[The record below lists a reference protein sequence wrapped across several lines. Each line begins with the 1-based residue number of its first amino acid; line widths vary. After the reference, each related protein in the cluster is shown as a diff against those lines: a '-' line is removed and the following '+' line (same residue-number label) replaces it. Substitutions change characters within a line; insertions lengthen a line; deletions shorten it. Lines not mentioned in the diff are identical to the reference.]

1 MAIELCIRTGASSRA
16 LLLISD
22 ESMQCGAAKQCP
34 HLHADNMHEFSCSLQ
49 GVNAKGLT
57 LSGFL
62 FLHALFI
69 ERGRLETT
77 WAVLRKFGYNDE
89 LRICDEL
96 LDAVSFQHSPDQV
109 HLGAAAP
116 RSWWLGNA
124 FASIAA
130 GQPRCEALAMVPWT
144 PSCSPGV
151 AVKWSECGSPAQ
163 VVELTDAGRDFLRS
177 AFRRADRDRDGALS
191 AAEQDDMWSTA
202 PAS

>member
-1 MAIELCIRTGASSRA
+1 MCIATCCQHAQYLCV
-16 LLLISD
+16 
-22 ESMQCGAAKQCP
+22 P
-34 HLHADNMHEFSCSLQ
+34 WQ

-109 HLGAAAP
+109 HTERL
-116 RSWWLGNA
+116 SLGNHGNTSVGSA
-124 FASIAA
+124 L
-130 GQPRCEALAMVPWT
+130 GQPRM
-144 PSCSPGV
+144 
-151 AVKWSECGSPAQ
+151 
-163 VVELTDAGRDFLRS
+163 
-177 AFRRADRDRDGALS
+177 
-191 AAEQDDMWSTA
+191 
-202 PAS
+202 

>member
-1 MAIELCIRTGASSRA
+1 
-16 LLLISD
+16 
-22 ESMQCGAAKQCP
+22 
-34 HLHADNMHEFSCSLQ
+34 MHRYMLATCTVPLCSLQ

-109 HLGAAAP
+109 DTERRP
-116 RSWWLGNA
+116 WWNHGS
-124 FASIAA
+124 ASVSSAV
-130 GQPRCEALAMVPWT
+130 GQPGCEAPAGT
-144 PSCSPGV
+144 PGLKV
-151 AVKWSECGSPAQ
+151 AALECIDGRNMARPRRWWS
-163 VVELTDAGRDFLRS
+163 
-177 AFRRADRDRDGALS
+177 
-191 AAEQDDMWSTA
+191 
-202 PAS
+202 